1 MKEQLKIEVLVD
13 IDYYEGQRQNA
24 IDAALDCVLASAIV
38 GSSYNIEPVESKVVE
53 TSPKKFVDDCKFY
66 DLAQGRHKCT
76 FHGFHPATC
85 HGVCKDFKQK

>member
-1 MKEQLKIEVLVD
+1 
-13 IDYYEGQRQNA
+13 
-24 IDAALDCVLASAIV
+24 VLASAIIDNN
-38 GSSYNIEPVESKVVE
+38 YTIEPIESKLIE

-85 HGVCKDFKQK
+85 RGVCKDFKQK